1 MTLADAYR
9 NAEKLRGRTDAVVG
23 HATRRSAFL
32 HGIISRAAMIASNQ
46 QNSKGPSVKHK
57 LAFAAIGCALAASA
71 LAAPETFNID
81 SPHTS
86 SNFEVTHLG
95 INTIPG
101 RFDMTKGKI
110 VLDRE
115 AKAGSI
121 EAEIDVNT
129 INTGYARRDTLLKS
143 EDYFNAEKFPTITF
157 RATRLR
163 FKGDNLA
170 GADGELTMMGVT
182 KPVTLELESFRC
194 IISPANKREICG
206 AIAKT
211 TIKRADFGMTR
222 ASRSIGE
229 EVKISINLEAIKG

>member
-1 MTLADAYR
+1 M
-9 NAEKLRGRTDAVVG
+9 KLKV
-23 HATRRSAFL
+23 
-32 HGIISRAAMIASNQ
+32 
-46 QNSKGPSVKHK
+46 
-57 LAFAAIGCALAASA
+57 AFAAIGCALAASA
-71 LAAPETFNID
+71 YAAPETFNID

-101 RFDMTKGKI
+101 RFDKTTGKI

-115 AKAGSI
+115 AKTGSI

-129 INTGYARRDTLLKS
+129 ISTGFAARDKLLKS

-157 RATRLR
+157 RATKLR
-163 FKGDNLA
+163 FKGEDLA
-170 GADGELTMMGVT
+170 GADGEMTMMGVT
-182 KPVTLELESFRC
+182 KPVSLELESFKC
-194 IISPANKREICG
+194 ITNPANKRYICG
-206 AIAKT
+206 AVAKT

-229 EVKISINLEAIKG
+229 EVKISINLEAIRG